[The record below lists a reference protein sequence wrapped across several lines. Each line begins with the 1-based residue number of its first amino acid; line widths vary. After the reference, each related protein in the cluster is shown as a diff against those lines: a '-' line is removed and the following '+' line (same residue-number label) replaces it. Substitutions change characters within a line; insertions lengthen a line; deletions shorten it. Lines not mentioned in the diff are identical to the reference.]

1 MGDIMFTA
9 STGLAV
15 LLCVVPG
22 IFHVQTR
29 NYGAIFMTIWIIL
42 SNFIIFVNSLLWP
55 DPINLEDKA
64 EIWCLISSPIYVATH
79 FGLLASIT
87 CMIYTL
93 YSYVAYPVILTETV
107 KRRGAIR
114 DFIISIVMPLI
125 FMGLFY
131 LVQKRKYSIRPV
143 LGCFSPAQINWVFI
157 IINNIWPPIISLI
170 GCYYSGMTAYA
181 IIKKRLEIQ
190 SLLRHNESGLSSS
203 KFYRLVFFCITF
215 LIFALPAALLN
226 FFSNILDGIEP
237 YDMYK
242 NRLYYNDIEKFPG
255 ETNGVTFVDYAKPL
269 AGFFVFIF
277 FGTGQDAMTAYGKWL
292 KLLKLDKVFG
302 FCIISRYLSRKDD
315 ETSTSY
321 SGTLRSFQSNS
332 TSYNSNNTNEK
343 QPQLPKKSFRK
354 SETFNTKHILPPPN
368 VLISKE
374 KKISFKNILFLNGHR
389 TPSEQ
394 AAFDLTSGLKI
405 RIDGIDTQ
413 TVIDEVDEDIHLLIP
428 THHQKGI
435 HETLQVENDNDDDFG
450 TNRYVENYESDDLT
464 DSSTLE
470 NSVSLK
476 EITQIQSLSFG
487 DIGSVSHIDHL
498 LSVYPEHYQ
507 NLPTINVTPSSPQ
520 FQENT
525 PLTQNN
531 IKHPT

>member
-343 QPQLPKKSFRK
+343 QPQLPKKSLRK

-413 TVIDEVDEDIHLLIP
+413 TIIDE
-428 THHQKGI
+428 
-435 HETLQVENDNDDDFG
+435 
-450 TNRYVENYESDDLT
+450 
-464 DSSTLE
+464 
-470 NSVSLK
+470 
-476 EITQIQSLSFG
+476 
-487 DIGSVSHIDHL
+487 
-498 LSVYPEHYQ
+498 
-507 NLPTINVTPSSPQ
+507 
-520 FQENT
+520 
-525 PLTQNN
+525 
-531 IKHPT
+531 